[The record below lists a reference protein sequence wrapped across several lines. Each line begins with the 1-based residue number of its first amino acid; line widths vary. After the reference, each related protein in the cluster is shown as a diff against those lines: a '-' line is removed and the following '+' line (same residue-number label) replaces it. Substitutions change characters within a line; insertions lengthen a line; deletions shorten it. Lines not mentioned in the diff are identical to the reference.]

1 MLQVKCWTK
10 NGESPLALPKS
21 IEHYYQE
28 AGRAGR
34 DGEPATCFLLWR
46 GSDLG
51 LLGHFAAE
59 SGDHLVREKAW
70 DQFKSIKKY
79 AVSERC
85 RQREICEH
93 FGETPKWEKCENCDL
108 CAGEYVW
115 IAGSAPSARYLESS
129 ATREAL
135 RLIREGKALEEIARA
150 RNVQLATIQDMTGE
164 LVENGTLEFQA
175 GWLERDRLQQIEGAA
190 RAMGL
195 DFLKPIKEFLPEGFA
210 YGEIKLVV
218 GWLRRNSGWERKRA
232 A

>member
-1 MLQVKCWTK
+1 MRAVIH
-10 NGESPLALPKS
+10 LALPKS

-79 AVSERC
+79 AVSARC

-93 FGETPKWEKCENCDL
+93 FGETPKWERCENCDL
-108 CAGEYVW
+108 CTGEYVW
-115 IAGSAPSARYLESS
+115 TANSAPSEKYLDSS
-129 ATREAL
+129 ATRETL
-135 RLIREGKALEEIARA
+135 RLIREGKSLEEIARS
-150 RNVQLATIQDMTGE
+150 RNVQLATVQEMIGD

-175 GWLERDRLQQIEGAA
+175 EWLASDRLKQIEEAA
-190 RAMGL
+190 NAVGL

-218 GWLRRNSGWERKRA
+218 GWLRRNVGWAKKRA